1 MAVYQRTREQAC
13 RSTAQLLQDCVTGTI
28 SAGTHTVDLGGSTG
42 TSNFAKA
49 VIAAMRNADIDA

>member
-1 MAVYQRTREQAC
+1 MP
-13 RSTAQLLQDCVTGTI
+13 LDCAAPPARHRRGI
-28 SAGTHTVDLGGSTG
+28 SAGTHTVDLGRSTG